1 MLYHYIP
8 REHAPRLM
16 TLSLIFMLPAL
27 VNFWERGWAALLI
40 RHVVRRNRIEYKAS
54 ELFIQTLVSWN
65 T

>member
-8 REHAPRLM
+8 KEHAPRLM
-16 TLSLIFMLPAL
+16 TLSCIYFPG
-27 VNFWERGWAALLI
+27 VGKIFWECGWAVLLI

-54 ELFIQTLVSWN
+54 ELFIQMLASWN